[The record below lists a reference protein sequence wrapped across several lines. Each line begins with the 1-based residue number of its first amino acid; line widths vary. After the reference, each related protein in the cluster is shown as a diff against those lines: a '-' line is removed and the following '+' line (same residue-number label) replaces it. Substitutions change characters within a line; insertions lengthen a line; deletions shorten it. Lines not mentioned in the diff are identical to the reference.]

1 MVRVSYLLAIE
12 NVDNK
17 SVYKI
22 DAKITSEDMKTEY
35 KTITKEITFDEFNLQ
50 VKYTQEELD
59 LKSRVEEIV
68 KKALF
73 TTAASILNNEVV
85 GEVAVIE
92 SGLGDKMQSGLNI
105 NSALT
110 AVLVNNTASEYKRI
124 DYSCVDINK
133 AEEPS
138 WIVFPWEDWW
148 KN

>member
-22 DAKITSEDMKTEY
+22 EAKISSEDMKTEY

-105 NSALT
+105 NSGTLT
-110 AVLVNNTASEYKRI
+110 PCE
-124 DYSCVDINK
+124 
-133 AEEPS
+133 
-138 WIVFPWEDWW
+138 
-148 KN
+148 

>member
-1 MVRVSYLLAIE
+1 MIAIE

-22 DAKITSEDMKTEY
+22 EAKISSEDMKTEY

-85 GEVAVIE
+85 GEVAIIE

-105 NSALT
+105 ECAKLN
-110 AVLVNNTASEYKRI
+110 E
-124 DYSCVDINK
+124 
-133 AEEPS
+133 
-138 WIVFPWEDWW
+138 
-148 KN
+148 